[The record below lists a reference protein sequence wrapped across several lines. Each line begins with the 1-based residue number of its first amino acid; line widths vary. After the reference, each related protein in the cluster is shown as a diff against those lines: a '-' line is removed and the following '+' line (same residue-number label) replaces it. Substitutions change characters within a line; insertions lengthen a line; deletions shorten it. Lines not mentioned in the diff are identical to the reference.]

1 MRTLDIQKKILA
13 KNVDLKKFAWIPTLG
28 ASFNLSWLSLSN
40 GSPFKNQQ
48 FNPYS
53 TVGIQLSIPI
63 FSGGSKYYGLKQAQ
77 VDLKE
82 IDIQRENLV
91 NTLNMQVE
99 LAIDNINK
107 EAKQIETSEEGVRQ
121 AKKAHEIMQKSFD
134 IGAASYLDL
143 RDSELANTTAQLTYL
158 QAIYNYLV
166 STSELDLL
174 LGKGID

>member
-1 MRTLDIQKKILA
+1 
-13 KNVDLKKFAWIPTLG
+13 
-28 ASFNLSWLSLSN
+28 
-40 GSPFKNQQ
+40 
-48 FNPYS
+48 
-53 TVGIQLSIPI
+53 
-63 FSGGSKYYGLKQAQ
+63 
-77 VDLKE
+77 
-82 IDIQRENLV
+82 
-91 NTLNMQVE
+91 MQVE